1 MLVGDGAVVD
11 QDADGG
17 RQAAEFSSSRP
28 LKVFIAFA
36 VIAASLFN
44 PLNHRFH
51 HWLYL
56 RDIGPDKFASAPCPR
71 THQSIWAKR

>member
-1 MLVGDGAVVD
+1 MLVGDGFVVD
-11 QDADGG
+11 QDADGE

-44 PLNHRFH
+44 PL
-51 HWLYL
+51 
-56 RDIGPDKFASAPCPR
+56 
-71 THQSIWAKR
+71 